1 MLFCFIVKITGLPM
15 ASKRLAKET
24 GCKSPACHR
33 KPCGKNNPRS
43 PCCEPCGAVHPRWL
57 QYNAGALLGDPTAS
71 VYIKIHDD
79 ASVYMKTHGRC
90 LSLRFTFSFY
100 MFT

>member
-1 MLFCFIVKITGLPM
+1 MYIFMLFCFIVKITGLPM

-43 PCCEPCGAVHPRWL
+43 PCCEPCGAVHPCWL
-57 QYNAGALLGDPTAS
+57 QYNHMLVHFLDTPLLQ
-71 VYIKIHDD
+71 
-79 ASVYMKTHGRC
+79 
-90 LSLRFTFSFY
+90 FT
-100 MFT
+100 